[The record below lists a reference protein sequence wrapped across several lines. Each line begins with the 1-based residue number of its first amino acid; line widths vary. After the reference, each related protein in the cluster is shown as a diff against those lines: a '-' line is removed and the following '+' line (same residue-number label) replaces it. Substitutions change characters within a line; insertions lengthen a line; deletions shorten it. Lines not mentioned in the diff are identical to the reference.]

1 MVTIPF
7 FNAEMHRR
15 NGNEENT
22 GKNHTNAKW
31 KGEGEAKN
39 KLIAQRLLH
48 HRIFSRNKTHFSQK

>member
-7 FNAEMHRR
+7 FDAEMHRH

-22 GKNHTNAKW
+22 EKNHTNAEW
-31 KGEGEAKN
+31 KGEAKN